1 MKSRLSATGY
11 IKNNKRTCFV
21 LILALG
27 LTFMAMYII
36 AFILGAT
43 TESFRPIIF
52 EYPRRISFAEVTTN
66 AYSVKR
72 SDYETI
78 EEYAE
83 AYGKEDKAFFEAL
96 SNDPDVTRVYD
107 TQFLN
112 ATYNGVIG
120 GIGYEFPLLPAEEIP
135 FVAEHLG
142 TVLTSGRMPEGEGEV
157 VIDEII
163 LKNGKMKIGDWF
175 LENSYGQVFK
185 VVGTLR
191 SDGMACLGTPRG
203 SYNNGWGFVVLCN
216 DNSKDFTKL
225 AAKYGVH
232 VSEENG
238 DNISDAVTYKELW
251 DKNIAGTI
259 DSVMKV
265 ILLVVMIFLTISVL
279 IAYISFMRNR
289 VNEYCL
295 YASIGYSKG
304 EIYGMIMREMII
316 LFLSGIV
323 LGVITSLG
331 MMKLLDMTVMEP
343 RGLVSAWFMK
353 DQLGRIL
360 GAFAVIVG
368 ILQIPVM
375 LSVHKIKTIDLMED

>member
-43 TESFRPIIF
+43 TESFKPIIF
-52 EYPRRISFAEVTTN
+52 EYPRRISFAEVTAASFPVN
-66 AYSVKR
+66 R
-72 SDYETI
+72 NDYGNVEDYI
-78 EEYAE
+78 EACRE
-83 AYGKEDKAFFEAL
+83 ARQKFLEDL
-96 SNDPDVTRVYD
+96 SGDPDVTKVYD
-107 TQFLN
+107 TQFLS
-112 ATYNGVIG
+112 ASYNGVVG
-120 GIGYEFPLLPAEEIP
+120 GLGYEFPLLPAEELP

-142 TVLTSGRMPEGEGEV
+142 AVLTEGRMPTGDGEIV
-157 VIDEII
+157 VDEII

-175 LENSYGQVFK
+175 QESSYGQVFK

-203 SYNNGWGFVVLCN
+203 NYNNGWGYVVLCN
-216 DNSKDFTKL
+216 DNSKDFAKL

-238 DNISDAVTYKELW
+238 DNICDAVEYKELW
-251 DKNIAGTI
+251 DKDIAGTI
-259 DSVMKV
+259 DSVIKM
-265 ILLVVMIFLTISVL
+265 ILLIVMIFLAISVL
-279 IAYISFMRNR
+279 IAYISFLRNR

-304 EIYGMIMREMII
+304 EIYGMIMREMAI

-331 MMKLLDMTVMEP
+331 MMKLLEVTIIEP

-353 DQLGRIL
+353 DQLLRIL
-360 GAFAVIVG
+360 GAFAAIVG
-368 ILQIPVM
+368 VLQIPVM
-375 LSVHKIKTIDLMED
+375 ISVHSIKTIDLMED

>member
-1 MKSRLSATGY
+1 M
-11 IKNNKRTCFV
+11 I
-21 LILALG
+21 
-27 LTFMAMYII
+27 
-36 AFILGAT
+36 
-43 TESFRPIIF
+43 TEM
-52 EYPRRISFAEVTTN
+52 T
-66 AYSVKR
+66 
-72 SDYETI
+72 
-78 EEYAE
+78 YARQMLE
-83 AYGKEDKAFFEAL
+83 
-96 SNDPDVTRVYD
+96 
-107 TQFLN
+107 
-112 ATYNGVIG
+112 IG
-120 GIGYEFPLLPAEEIP
+120 GYNL
-135 FVAEHLG
+135 
-142 TVLTSGRMPEGEGEV
+142 
-157 VIDEII
+157 VIC
-163 LKNGKMKIGDWF
+163 
-175 LENSYGQVFK
+175 
-185 VVGTLR
+185 
-191 SDGMACLGTPRG
+191 A
-203 SYNNGWGFVVLCN
+203 
-216 DNSKDFTKL
+216 KDS
-225 AAKYGVH
+225 VH

-238 DNISDAVTYKELW
+238 DNISDAVTYKKLW
-251 DKNIAGTI
+251 DKDIAGTI

-331 MMKLLDMTVMEP
+331 MMKILDVTVMEP

-353 DQLGRIL
+353 DQLLRIL